1 MKALILAGGR
11 SPNMA
16 PFSATRPNPLIPV
29 DGATLMDHTL
39 GLLKQA
45 GVNLAHI
52 VVGHESAQMVNAIP
66 SDHPSGVKVHFVEQT
81 RGSGI
86 GHAVAAA
93 KDRFAPGEHFLLVY
107 GDTFTAD
114 NIFSYALQTYSLHN
128 ETTAAI
134 CHTAASEK
142 YGNVYL
148 DTDAR
153 ITRLIEK
160 PKKEEGLY
168 NYVLTGVFVVSSTL
182 FDHLDKNGLDMAAAL
197 RSLIKKETVRAAIWD
212 GDWLD
217 LAYPWDIL
225 TVNKICM
232 DQWREA
238 RIHESVSIP
247 QAELRG
253 PVRIEKNVE
262 ICSGVVLQGPLFI
275 GEGSFIGHHAI
286 IRPYSYIGPGSVI
299 GRGAEVKNAVLFKNV
314 RVGSQSFI
322 GDSVVGE
329 KANFGPGCMTINTD
343 NAAGGV
349 CVRIGRKKVAS
360 GFAKLGA
367 FIGDGAVVGASNTIA
382 AGTVVEAGRKIDHNI
397 SVR

>member
-11 SPNMA
+11 SLNMS

-39 GLLKQA
+39 GLLKKA

-52 VVGHESAQMVNAIP
+52 VIGHESSQMVNAIP
-66 SDHPSGVKVHFVEQT
+66 TDHPSGVKVHFVEQT
-81 RGSGI
+81 KGQGI
-86 GHAVAAA
+86 GAAILA
-93 KDRFAPGEHFLLVY
+93 ARDRFAPGEHFLLVY

-114 NIFSYALQTYSLHN
+114 NIFSYALQTFSLHN

-134 CHTAASEK
+134 CHTDASEK

-148 DTDAR
+148 DNDAR

-168 NYVLTGVFVVSSTL
+168 NYVLAGVFVVSSTL
-182 FDHLDKNGLDMAAAL
+182 FDHLDKNKLDMVAAL
-197 RSLIKKETVRAAIWD
+197 RALIKGETVRAAIWE

-238 RIHESVSIP
+238 RIHESVSLSEV
-247 QAELRG
+247 QMQG
-253 PVRIEKNVE
+253 PIRIEKNVE
-262 ICSGVVLQGPLFI
+262 ICSGVTLQGPLFI
-275 GEGSFIGHHAI
+275 GEGSFIGHHSI
-286 IRPYSYIGPGSVI
+286 IRPYSYVGPGSTI

-322 GDSVVGE
+322 GDSVIGE
-329 KANFGPGCMTINTD
+329 NANFGPGCMTINTD
-343 NAAGGV
+343 HAKGGV
-349 CVRIGRKKVAS
+349 SVKIDRKKVAS
-360 GFAKLGA
+360 GLAKLGA
-367 FIGDGAVVGASNTIA
+367 FIGDNAVVGASNTIA
-382 AGTVVEAGRKIDHNI
+382 AGAVVESGRKIDHNI